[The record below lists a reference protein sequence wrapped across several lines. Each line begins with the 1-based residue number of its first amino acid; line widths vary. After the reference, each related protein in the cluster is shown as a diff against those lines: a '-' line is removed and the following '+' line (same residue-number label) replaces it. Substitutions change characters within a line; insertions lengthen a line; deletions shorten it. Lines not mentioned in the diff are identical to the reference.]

1 MTCSTDVTTPM
12 RKPID
17 QDACGVTEEDEGK
30 EKRNGDDRVEMVTSP
45 SANLLRFALQAGLY
59 RA

>member
-17 QDACGVTEEDEGK
+17 QDASRVMKEDE
-30 EKRNGDDRVEMVTSP
+30 EEEEQR
-45 SANLLRFALQAGLY
+45 
-59 RA
+59 